1 MLPPTVSSIFVFV
14 FTMNQPA
21 TQDLLKMNGT
31 AKSSP
36 NSGGDTLLWLVMLFY
51 VLVTVICIGLLAT
64 LQQVPWYGLWALF
77 KVALPSRQCI
87 WGSISSHQ
95 PVSAAAY
102 KSTLQA
108 PSLKYVKFDSL
119 FAFIKA
125 PLGCI
130 R

>member
-1 MLPPTVSSIFVFV
+1 MHGRPTLGGRMVGPWPKHDHMIYYPSFGPIPICFCSLPQSKLWFWARLLRFEMLPPTVSSIFVFV

-64 LQQVPWYGLWALF
+64 LQQVP
-77 KVALPSRQCI
+77 
-87 WGSISSHQ
+87 
-95 PVSAAAY
+95 
-102 KSTLQA
+102 
-108 PSLKYVKFDSL
+108 
-119 FAFIKA
+119 
-125 PLGCI
+125 
-130 R
+130 